1 MVKES
6 ISLKEKKHRAR
17 RISIKE
23 GMFASAKTSFG
34 YNYMAP
40 FAIAINASS
49 SLVAMLG
56 SIAGLLG
63 PLSQIFGSR
72 IMGKYSRRKILLN
85 SVFLEILIWIPIITL
100 AFLFYKGILLNS
112 IPFLFFFFFSVYV
125 LFSSFG
131 VPAWFSWMGDLV
143 DEKFRGRWF
152 AKRTLIVGVV
162 SVIITIIASIFL
174 DYFRRKEWTMF
185 GFMILFSLG
194 ALSRLESWRNLKK
207 QYEPKLKLKR
217 GSYFS
222 FWDFLKD
229 TPKNNFGRFSL
240 YVGFLFFTIYMS
252 LPLLVVYLL
261 RNLGFSYTIY
271 MIVVFTG
278 TLIAGLTLAWW
289 GRFSD
294 KYGNYKILAITSV
307 LIPTIPILWILHPS
321 PIYLILVPSIISGIS
336 WTGFNLATR
345 NLIYDNVGVPK
356 RGLAVSYF
364 RMLQG
369 IGIFLGA
376 GLGAILIKVV
386 TTTVIEPVKIIFL
399 ASGILGMVTVF
410 FGLLKIREVRKTQKL
425 GGRDLKNLIL
435 KEGKSSLSEEV
446 HEILSIKDYLE
457 TK

>member
-1 MVKES
+1 MVKEK

-23 GMFASAKTSFG
+23 GIFASAKTSFG

-40 FAIAINASS
+40 FAIAINASN

-72 IMGKYSRRKILLN
+72 FMGKYSRRKILLN
-85 SVFLEILIWIPIITL
+85 SIFLEILIWIPIIIL
-100 AFLFYKGILLNS
+100 AFLFYKGILVNS
-112 IPFLFFFFFSVYV
+112 IPFLFLFFFSIYV
-125 LFSSFG
+125 LLSSFG

-152 AKRTLIVGVV
+152 AKRTLIIGVV
-162 SVIITIIASIFL
+162 SVVITIIASIFL
-174 DYFRRKEWTMF
+174 DYFRSKEWTMF
-185 GFMILFSLG
+185 GFMILFSLA

-240 YVGFLFFTIYMS
+240 YVGFLFFTIYIS

-261 RNLGFSYTIY
+261 RNLGFSYTLY
-271 MIVVFTG
+271 MVVVLAG
-278 TLIAGLTLAWW
+278 TMLAGLTLTWW
-289 GRFSD
+289 GRFAD
-294 KYGNYKILAITSV
+294 KYGNYKILAITSI
-307 LIPTIPILWILHPS
+307 LIPTIPILWVLHPS
-321 PIYLILVPSIISGIS
+321 PIYLILVPSLISGIS
-336 WTGFNLATR
+336 WTGFNLSTG
-345 NLIYDNVGVPK
+345 NLIYDNVSAPK

-364 RMLQG
+364 RMMQG

-376 GLGAILIKVV
+376 GLGAILIKVI
-386 TTTVIEPVKIIFL
+386 TTTGIEPIRIIFIT
-399 ASGILGMVTVF
+399 SGIFGMIVVF
-410 FGLLKIREVRKTQKL
+410 FGLLKIKEVRKTEKL
-425 GGRDLKNLIL
+425 GGRDLKNLIF

-446 HEILSIKDYLE
+446 HEVLSIKDYLE

>member
-1 MVKES
+1 MVKEK

-40 FAIAINASS
+40 FAIAINASN

-56 SIAGLLG
+56 SISGLLG

-72 IMGKYSRRKILLN
+72 FIGKYPRKKILLK
-85 SVFLEILIWIPIITL
+85 SVFLESLIWIPIITI
-100 AFLFYKGILLNS
+100 AFLSYKGIWTNNLPFL
-112 IPFLFFFFFSVYV
+112 FLFFFSIYI
-125 LFSSFG
+125 LLASFG

-143 DEKFRGRWF
+143 DKKFRGRWF
-152 AKRTLIVGVV
+152 AKRTLIIGVI
-162 SVIITIIASIFL
+162 SVIITITASIFL
-174 DYFRRKEWTMF
+174 DYLRNKGWTMF
-185 GFMILFSLG
+185 GFMVLFSLA
-194 ALSRLESWRNLKK
+194 ALSRLESWRSFKK

-217 GSYFS
+217 SSYFS

-240 YVGFLFFTIYMS
+240 YVGFLFFTIYIS

-261 RNLGFSYTIY
+261 RNLGFSYTLY
-271 MIVVFTG
+271 MVVVLAG
-278 TLIAGLTLAWW
+278 TMLAGLTLTWW
-289 GRFSD
+289 GRFAD
-294 KYGNYKILAITSV
+294 KYGNYKILAITSI
-307 LIPTIPILWILHPS
+307 LIPTIPILWVLHPS
-321 PIYLILVPSIISGIS
+321 PIYLILVPSLISGIS
-336 WTGFNLATR
+336 WTGFNLSTG
-345 NLIYDNVGVPK
+345 NLIYDNVSAPK

-364 RMLQG
+364 RMMQG

-376 GLGAILIKVV
+376 GLGAILIKVITI
-386 TTTVIEPVKIIFL
+386 TTIEPIRIIFM
-399 ASGILGMVTVF
+399 ASGILGMIVVF
-410 FGLLKIREVRKTQKL
+410 FGLLKIKEVRKTQKL
-425 GGRDLKNLIL
+425 GGRDLKNLIF